1 MCVYVYLA
9 LCVCVC
15 VCEHVYLFCV
25 FCLNVYMYVYV
36 FVYMNFVGLCIIMF
50 LCYVSC
56 GVMHVYHIIFS
67 ISYHIKV
74 KLVSIVMIMLNGTLH

>member
-9 LCVCVC
+9 LC

-36 FVYMNFVGLCIIMF
+36 FVYMNFVGLCIIV
-50 LCYVSC
+50 CYSVMCHVVSC
-56 GVMHVYHIIFS
+56 MYT
-67 ISYHIKV
+67 
-74 KLVSIVMIMLNGTLH
+74 TLSSLLAITSKSN